1 MMCKLTK
8 LSAAEAFDWLSVCD
22 EKFIPPKWSE
32 GRLRQ
37 YADKLACNAHW
48 ITLADD
54 VTSQKMGCCAYY
66 LNEENQFAYISIIAI
81 AKAFRGRGYGKQLI
95 QQLVE
100 NVSGHFK
107 YILLEVSKSNERA
120 LGLYCHYEFEII
132 EDRCE
137 KFLMQ
142 KEL

>member
-1 MMCKLTK
+1 MYKLTK

-32 GRLRQ
+32 SRLRQ

-66 LNEENQFAYISIIAI
+66 LNEDNQFAYISIIAI

-95 QQLVE
+95 QRLVE
-100 NVSGHFK
+100 SASGRYHC
-107 YILLEVSKSNERA
+107 ILLEVSKSNDRA
-120 LGLYCHYEFEII
+120 LGLYRRYGFEIKK
-132 EDRCE
+132 EDHGE

>member
-1 MMCKLTK
+1 MMEEMMRM
-8 LSAAEAFDWLSVCD
+8 SAADAFDWLSACD
-22 EKFIPPKWSE
+22 EMFVPPKWTGS
-32 GRLRQ
+32 RLKL
-37 YADKLACNAHW
+37 YADKLANNAHW

-54 VTSQKMGCCAYY
+54 ETSLKMGCCAYY
-66 LNEENQFAYISIIAI
+66 LNEENQFAYISIITI

-100 NVSGHFK
+100 NVSGRYHC
-107 YILLEVSKSNERA
+107 ILLEVSKSNDRA
-120 LGLYCHYEFEII
+120 LGLYRKYGFEIK
-132 EDRCE
+132 EDRGE